1 MPKKSLSLSAIRLD
15 KTTQPRVRMDD
26 EYVDELTELYKGEC
40 ELPDPV
46 VFWDGETYWC
56 ADGHHRIT
64 AALKAGLKGLT
75 FEIFNGDRTAAYV
88 YACGANQRNGLRP
101 TNADKRA
108 MVNWFL
114 NNKEWK
120 SKGDRLIGDT
130 CGVSH
135 TYVKTVRAQVA
146 ATGNVSSGDAE
157 TRTGRG
163 GRKYKVKP
171 KRGGEPSAEPQNG
184 EEVFPHDTYF
194 TALNTLRK
202 LLDRMYVIH
211 KLVNADKSVKRD
223 PDWEGLSRTL
233 EAFHAG
239 FEKRWAYLHGKP
251 FPKQ

>member
-26 EYVDELTELYKGEC
+26 EYVDELVELYKGEC

-75 FEIFNGDRTAAYV
+75 FEIFNGDKTQAFV
-88 YACGANQRNGLRP
+88 YAVGANQRNGLRYS
-101 TNADKRA
+101 NADKRA
-108 MVNWFL
+108 MVMWFL
-114 NNKEWK
+114 NSKEWK
-120 SKGDRLIGDT
+120 SKGARLIADT

-135 TYVKTVRAQVA
+135 TYVNTIRAQMT
-146 ATGNVSSGDAE
+146 ATNEGGNVS
-157 TRTGRG
+157 TRSRQTTTGSSDDEDNNDDLPT
-163 GRKYKVKP
+163 VAP
-171 KRGGEPSAEPQNG
+171 KSG
-184 EEVFPHDTYF
+184 EEVFPFDVYF
-194 TALNTLRK
+194 TNLNSLRR
-202 LLDRMYVIH
+202 LLCRMYTIH
-211 KLVNADKSVKRD
+211 RLVNADKSVKRD
-223 PDWEGLSRTL
+223 PEWEGLSRTL